1 MKYSVEF
8 SRRAARQ
15 IDDLE
20 ANLRIRVIKRIEA
33 LSDNPRPLGVQ
44 KLAGSE
50 DDYRI
55 RIGDYRVV
63 YEIRDALLVVLVMKV
78 AHRRQVYGGT

>member
-1 MKYSVEF
+1 MKYSIEF

-15 IDDLE
+15 IDELE
-20 ANLRIRVIKRIEA
+20 ATLRIRVIKKIEA

-44 KLAGSE
+44 KLVGSE
-50 DDYRI
+50 NDYRI

-63 YEIRDALLVVLVMKV
+63 YEIRDSVLVVIVIKV
-78 AHRRQVYGGT
+78 THRRQVYG

>member
-15 IDDLE
+15 IDGLE
-20 ANLRIRVIKRIEA
+20 ANFRVRVIKRIEA
-33 LSDNPRPLGVQ
+33 LSDNPRPPGVQ

-78 AHRRQVYGGT
+78 AHRRKVYG

>member
-8 SRRAARQ
+8 SQRAVRQ
-15 IDDLE
+15 IDALE
-20 ANLRIRVIKRIEA
+20 AKLRIRIIKKIEA
-33 LSDNPRPLGVQ
+33 LSDNPRPPGVQ

-50 DDYRI
+50 NDYRI

-63 YEIRDALLVVLVMKV
+63 YEVRDALLIVLVIKV
-78 AHRRQVYGGT
+78 AHRRQVYG

>member
-15 IDDLE
+15 IDGLE
-20 ANLRIRVIKRIEA
+20 ANLRVRVIKRIEA
-33 LSDNPRPLGVQ
+33 LSDNPRPPGVQ
-44 KLAGSE
+44 KLVGSE

-55 RIGDYRVV
+55 RIGDYRVI

-78 AHRRQVYGGT
+78 AHRRQVYG